1 MAIGVCKCLWWV
13 CEIAMGKRVIY
24 RRTLVF
30 AGANTRFLNISLIF
44 IWPRI
49 STLILRWTGRTMRRY
64 SRRVEAFQ
72 AIDSMYIELTG
83 FI

>member
-13 CEIAMGKRVIY
+13 CEFAMGKRVIY
-24 RRTLVF
+24 RRILVF

-44 IWPRI
+44 NWPRI
-49 STLILRWTGRTMRRY
+49 STLILRWTGRTIY
-64 SRRVEAFQ
+64 SRSVEAFQ
-72 AIDSMYIELTG
+72 AIDSMYIELTE